1 MKKIAD
7 LLRLF
12 LAPDDGAGAGGA
24 GASEGAGDGA
34 GAGSGEGE
42 GAGAGGEG
50 AQGEGQPVKP
60 ADGEGGARDGGDEG
74 SLLAGE
80 GEGEAGEGDGYKPP
94 DEETVKAFVDGI
106 KVKTPDGK
114 DLEIDKE
121 AIGALAPILMKHK
134 LTPEDASELVGTY
147 AAVAAAEQT
156 KAQKAYMDQL
166 TQVREQT
173 KQEFGSDL
181 PQFVKDASKGGKAIF
196 GKFWDILR
204 GIPEFCNQADVIRG
218 LAAHGRAISNDAGAG
233 GDPGG
238 EGKDTGEFSAE
249 RWIKGSNRG
258 G

>member
-1 MKKIAD
+1 MRKLED

-24 GASEGAGDGA
+24 GA
-34 GAGSGEGE
+34 GE
-42 GAGAGGEG
+42 GAGAG
-50 AQGEGQPVKP
+50 GEGQPVKP
-60 ADGEGGARDGGDEG
+60 ADGEGGAGTGSDEG
-74 SLLAGE
+74 SLLADDGQ
-80 GEGEAGEGDGYKPP
+80 GDAGEGDGYKPP

-106 KVKTPDGK
+106 KVKTQDGK
-114 DLEIDKE
+114 DMEIDRE
-121 AIGALAPILMKHK
+121 AISALAPILMKHK
-134 LTPEDASELVGTY
+134 LTSEAASELVGTY

-156 KAQKAYMDQL
+156 KAQKAHMDQL
-166 TQVREQT
+166 AQVREQT
-173 KQEFGSDL
+173 TQEFGADL

-196 GKFWDILR
+196 GKFWDTLR
-204 GIPEFCNQADVIRG
+204 DIPEFCNQADVIRG